1 MVSLF
6 PPNTRLTFFSDGMT
20 VLEDAMST
28 TILMRPYLAKKLLG
42 WQPKKVGLGD
52 GMKMYYD
59 AWKSS
64 Q

>member
-1 MVSLF
+1 MAA
-6 PPNTRLTFFSDGMT
+6 
-20 VLEDAMST
+20 VLEAAMST

-52 GMKMYYD
+52 GMKLYYD
-59 AWKSS
+59 AWRSS